1 MNQKL
6 IFERLSIIIL
16 LFAMLSCEKLEEII
30 PQKEKE
36 SVLNKNYTIKK
47 GDHYSTHSIA
57 KLETNALNFKATFD
71 SSAIYTTVD
80 KKNQADINKLYG
92 FSDCSSSHHTN
103 SARFGWRWTGK
114 ALEIHGYTYINGERN
129 SKYITSVAFD
139 KAFDYSISALPEQ
152 YQFTV
157 NDVSIFMDR
166 SCSGPA
172 SGYVLY
178 PYFGGD
184 ETAPHDITI
193 SIEAL

>member
-1 MNQKL
+1 MNLKF
-6 IFERLSIIIL
+6 IFRHLGIIMMFITI
-16 LFAMLSCEKLEEII
+16 MSCEKLEEII
-30 PQKEKE
+30 PLKEKT
-36 SVLNKNYTIKK
+36 KAKIYTIEQ
-47 GDHYSTHSIA
+47 GNHHSTHAIA
-57 KLETNALNFKATFD
+57 KLETNKLSFKAHFD
-71 SSAIYTTVD
+71 SSAIYTTTHEE
-80 KKNQADINKLYG
+80 NQADINKLYG

-114 ALEIHGYTYINGERN
+114 DLEIHAYTYVNGVRN

-139 KAFDYSISALPEQ
+139 KAFDYSITVLPDH

-157 NDVSIFMDR
+157 NETSVSMDR

-193 SIEAL
+193 LIETL